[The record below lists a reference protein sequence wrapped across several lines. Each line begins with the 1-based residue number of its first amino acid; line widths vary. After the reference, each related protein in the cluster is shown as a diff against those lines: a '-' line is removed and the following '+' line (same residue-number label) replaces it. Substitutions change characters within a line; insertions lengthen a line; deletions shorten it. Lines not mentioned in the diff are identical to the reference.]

1 MNYHSPRRGQ
11 RHLYSPPLSPEAD
24 RKDLRAYIHVW
35 AFGPHVDLHSQL
47 FLSEAE
53 KPDLAASP
61 RDRLF

>member
-1 MNYHSPRRGQ
+1 MDNSLSHRGEG
-11 RHLYSPPLSPEAD
+11 RNP